1 MALHEAKATL
11 VRLRDTDLIVAD
23 RADDIRGRYVID
35 MAGERLGEVDDLFI
49 DDQERK
55 VRILE
60 VASGGFLGLG
70 TKKFL
75 IPVEA
80 IMRITEDTVYIRQSR
95 ERVATAPA
103 YDPTLT
109 DEHYLNEVYGHYGY
123 PPSWGADYRYPPY
136 RHYP

>member
-1 MALHEAKATL
+1 
-11 VRLRDTDLIVAD
+11 
-23 RADDIRGRYVID
+23 